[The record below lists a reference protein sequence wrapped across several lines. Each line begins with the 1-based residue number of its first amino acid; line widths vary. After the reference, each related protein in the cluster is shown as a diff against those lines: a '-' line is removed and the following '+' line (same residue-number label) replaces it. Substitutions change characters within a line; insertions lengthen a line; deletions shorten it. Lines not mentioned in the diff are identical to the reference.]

1 MQEWSCTSLLPG
13 SVVVVT
19 DHPEDLDDTVVRPT
33 AWSARSA
40 RRGGDT
46 GGVDDDTVLSVRP
59 TVAPGRPGPAPALPD
74 DTVVRTRA
82 TSAASPSAPPARPVV
97 PPAPRATSV
106 SGHAAGASRPLRTH
120 SVRVGDQVHALD
132 VPVVVGRRPSPPR
145 VLRGAPPRL
154 VTVASD
160 GGVVSGSHLDVREE
174 GDVVVVTDLRS
185 TNGTR
190 VAQPGRP
197 AVQLRQG
204 ESLTVLAG
212 TTIDLGDAVLLEIL
226 PPQRLTLKDGH
237 QP

>member
-1 MQEWSCTSLLPG
+1 VQEWSCASLLPG

-19 DHPEDLDDTVVRPT
+19 DHPEDLADTVVRPT
-33 AWSARSA
+33 SWATGSEDE
-40 RRGGDT
+40 RRGT
-46 GGVDDDTVLSVRP
+46 GTDVDDTVLSVRP
-59 TVAPGRPGPAPALPD
+59 PGGAGGPAPVPGRSGGPGA
-74 DTVVRTRA
+74 VR
-82 TSAASPSAPPARPVV
+82 PA
-97 PPAPRATSV
+97 
-106 SGHAAGASRPLRTH
+106 RTH
-120 SVRVGDQVHALD
+120 SVRVGHQVHPLD
-132 VPVVVGRRPSPPR
+132 VPVVIGRRPSPPR
-145 VLRGAPPRL
+145 VLRGATPRL

-160 GGVVSGSHLDVREE
+160 GGVVSGSHLDVRQE

-212 TTIDLGDAVLLEIL
+212 TTVDLGDAVLLEIL
-226 PPQRLTLKDGH
+226 PPQRLTLKDGP